1 MNKWIKVV
9 NRKISP
15 SSTKHPATATNN
27 TEHKSGSRQVFS
39 SIYHLHFNF
48 TFHILEPNIEVV
60 LKLDLLAPF
69 GLTWLGCNRAC
80 TWGTTTARLN
90 TRLSFL
96 SVLTWHS
103 YWPSSRGVT
112 CRILH
117 TCLSVTAHHHT
128 CLSVTTHRD
137 ESLKRRSIRRFV
149 ITEKAPTR
157 AFSWLK
163 AKRLPALSHLRH
175 Y

>member
-1 MNKWIKVV
+1 MAFFSWQFTNSTFWLLSTEINNVTLNKWIKVV
-9 NRKISP
+9 NRKISS

-27 TEHKSGSRQVFS
+27 TEHKSGLRQVFS

-60 LKLDLLAPF
+60 LKLDLWAAF
-69 GLTWLGCNRAC
+69 GLTWFGCNGAC
-80 TWGTTTARLN
+80 TWGRTTARLN

-112 CRILH
+112 CWILH
-117 TCLSVTAHHHT
+117 MCH
-128 CLSVTTHRD
+128 SVTTWAWN
-137 ESLKRRSIRRFV
+137 EGSYL
-149 ITEKAPTR
+149 ITEQ
-157 AFSWLK
+157 L
-163 AKRLPALSHLRH
+163 LQHSHLRH